1 MNARGR
7 TVQFKLEIQQNS
19 ADGIEAKMVTPRG
32 TNPLA
37 NFEVSGD
44 EISWKNVRTGGIVSL
59 DFIGDELRGAIPSPA
74 GELTLVFRRDD
85 CVGRAFK
92 R

>member
-1 MNARGR
+1 MLDAELCSLNSKFNKI
-7 TVQFKLEIQQNS
+7 VLMVLKLKWSLQ
-19 ADGIEAKMVTPRG
+19 GG

-44 EISWKNVRTGGIVSL
+44 EISWKNVRTGGAVSL

-74 GELTLVFRRDD
+74 GELTLVFRRIQ
-85 CVGRAFK
+85 
-92 R
+92 

>member
-32 TNPLA
+32 KNPLT

-59 DFIGDELRGAIPSPA
+59 DFIGDELRGANQVQQ
-74 GELTLVFRRDD
+74 EN
-85 CVGRAFK
+85 
-92 R
+92 

>member
-1 MNARGR
+1 MNVRGR

-44 EISWKNVRTGGIVSL
+44 EISWKNVRTT
-59 DFIGDELRGAIPSPA
+59 DFSIEKQEVNNNSG
-74 GELTLVFRRDD
+74 
-85 CVGRAFK
+85 
-92 R
+92 